1 MKNKIFSNR
10 ALFNFLGRFPH
21 LRFRPG
27 RFLCKQFYELLIPF
41 RVTVGVMVVVEEEEE
56 RELWEGDKRGGRSGI
71 AGAKTTFSLSFI
83 LV

>member
-56 RELWEGDKRGGRSGI
+56 RELWEGDKRGGDLYWFEMVNGTGTRLCG
-71 AGAKTTFSLSFI
+71 
-83 LV
+83 